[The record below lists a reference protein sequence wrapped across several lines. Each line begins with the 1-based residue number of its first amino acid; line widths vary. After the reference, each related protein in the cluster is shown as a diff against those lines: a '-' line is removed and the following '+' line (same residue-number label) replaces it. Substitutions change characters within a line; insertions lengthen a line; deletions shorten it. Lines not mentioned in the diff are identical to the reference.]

1 MNNAL
6 RKRMG
11 AMEARVRVGEI
22 LPRLFVTIYDF
33 SDESVIGFTTGPDS
47 ASKIVR
53 QAGESLE
60 ALKERATL
68 LAPDQIVFLACYSGR
83 DNGRFDSASDL
94 QQRFASAD
102 AQSVR

>member
-6 RKRMG
+6 RKRIG
-11 AMEARVRVGEI
+11 AMEARVGVGEI

-53 QAGESLE
+53 QAGESLD
-60 ALKERATL
+60 ALKGRATL
-68 LAPDQIVFLACYSGR
+68 LAPDQIVFLACYSNR
-83 DNGRFDSASDL
+83 ISRFDSASDL